1 MQVEGKPISTL
12 SAVGYGEITEQNGF
26 FKYEWVSSGTRL
38 RLSADAQRLT
48 LSQFKAL
55 VGNLSYQHPTIDA
68 SAYLASWKGL
78 AQCAQ
83 FPVYAPLTTMPTN
96 TVHTQIEGLNLV
108 LGMPQAIFACAFITL
123 PIYHTTKPGVGVLM
137 TEFASYG
144 SLEDQEPITLTG
156 ELSTAYYS
164 IIGERHMIQVVVPTG
179 TMIRLEAIVS
189 EVSRETLLILAAK
202 LELVRR
208 GERLTT
214 L

>member
-1 MQVEGKPISTL
+1 
-12 SAVGYGEITEQNGF
+12 
-26 FKYEWVSSGTRL
+26 
-38 RLSADAQRLT
+38 
-48 LSQFKAL
+48 
-55 VGNLSYQHPTIDA
+55 
-68 SAYLASWKGL
+68 
-78 AQCAQ
+78 
-83 FPVYAPLTTMPTN
+83 MPTN